1 MKYMFEKFYPDSYVE
16 SAYVIDYEGLYKRD
30 TGGLFLI
37 LTIPS
42 CLTALLQMRG
52 VLPFSGG

>member
-1 MKYMFEKFYPDSYVE
+1 MFEKFYPDSYVE
-16 SAYVIDYEGLYKRD
+16 SAYVIDYERLYKKGYR
-30 TGGLFLI
+30 GIILI

>member
-1 MKYMFEKFYPDSYVE
+1 MFEKFYPDSYVE
-16 SAYVIDYEGLYKRD
+16 SAYVIDYEGLYKRG

-37 LTIPS
+37 LIIPS